1 MTSVT
6 IGAGSAYLSV
16 APPGYR
22 VGVAKSFFLY
32 AVFCRPLRFFVLFH
46 LTIELFFFW
55 LMGYHDHL
63 VC

>member
-22 VGVAKSFFLY
+22 VGVAKSFVLCAEYIYLILEAAFRIAL
-32 AVFCRPLRFFVLFH
+32 LRVSL
-46 LTIELFFFW
+46 
-55 LMGYHDHL
+55 
-63 VC
+63 